1 MTEIKAY
8 DAGNVLIMPKKA
20 GPVWESSRVFSVS
33 EKGGAILV
41 GCANPFRNGKMNIR
55 LGSPPEDP
63 VTCAFAG
70 SKNAQEFDIPAGVDS
85 LELIYEDQNLTL
97 RYDVPAS
104 QNVPKPKPEPRPEPK
119 PVPKPVPKPEPKPVP
134 KPEPKPVPKPELK
147 TGNAFAQLQEAFSK
161 AIEEAEKHVDR
172 CDNEQ
177 VTVIRQQIMEKI
189 IEPYRSA
196 DKNKETALAE
206 ELLYIT
212 RILISGLIDK
222 EQENADKNTLPK

>member
-1 MTEIKAY
+1 MTEIKAS
-8 DAGNVLIMPKKA
+8 DADNVLIMPKKA
-20 GPVWESSRVFSVS
+20 GPVCEKNRVFNVS
-33 EKGGAILV
+33 ENGGAVLV
-41 GCANPFRNGKMNIR
+41 NCTNAFRSGKIDIK
-55 LGSPPEDP
+55 LSPPPKAP

-97 RYDVPAS
+97 RYDAPVS
-104 QNVPKPKPEPRPEPK
+104 QNVPKPRPEPRPEPR
-119 PVPKPVPKPEPKPVP
+119 PVPKPA
-134 KPEPKPVPKPELK
+134 PELK

-212 RILISGLIDK
+212 RILMSGLIDK

>member
-1 MTEIKAY
+1 MASTEKITIYPDQKP
-8 DAGNVLIMPKKA
+8 I
-20 GPVWESSRVFSVS
+20 
-33 EKGGAILV
+33 
-41 GCANPFRNGKMNIR
+41 
-55 LGSPPEDP
+55 PE
-63 VTCAFAG
+63 
-70 SKNAQEFDIPAGVDS
+70 Q
-85 LELIYEDQNLTL
+85 
-97 RYDVPAS
+97 
-104 QNVPKPKPEPRPEPK
+104 
-119 PVPKPVPKPEPKPVP
+119 
-134 KPEPKPVPKPELK
+134 LK
-147 TGNAFAQLQEAFSK
+147 E
-161 AIEEAEKHVDR
+161 IEEAEKHVDR

>member
-55 LGSPPEDP
+55 LGSPTEAP

-119 PVPKPVPKPEPKPVP
+119 PEPKPAP

>member
-1 MTEIKAY
+1 MTEIKAS

-20 GPVWESSRVFSVS
+20 GPVCEKNRVFNVS
-33 EKGGAILV
+33 EKGGAVLV

-55 LGSPPEDP
+55 LGSPPEAP

-97 RYDVPAS
+97 RYDAPAS
-104 QNVPKPKPEPRPEPK
+104 QTADEKKSAPIPKPAPKPEPPPK
-119 PVPKPVPKPEPKPVP
+119 PA
-134 KPEPKPVPKPELK
+134 PELK

-161 AIEEAEKHVDR
+161 AIEEAEKHIDR

-177 VTVIRQQIMEKI
+177 VTVIRQQITEKML
-189 IEPYRSA
+189 ESYRSS
-196 DKNKETALAE
+196 DKKNEVFLAE
-206 ELLYIT
+206 ALLQIT
-212 RILISGLIDK
+212 RHIISEFI
-222 EQENADKNTLPK
+222 EQGQEKADNSTLPK